1 MEKKELVDLCK
12 KGDEQALSLLYNTYS
27 AKMMRIC
34 LHYVVDRQ
42 IAQDLLHD
50 GFIIIFTSISTL
62 RNPEKL
68 ESWMGIIMKNISLRY
83 LNQTNSA
90 NTISISDVSED
101 EEPTINPFSPDFI
114 SYDKLTEM
122 VERLPEGYCTV
133 FKLAVLEGLSH
144 KEIGRLLNIA
154 PHSSSSQL
162 FRAKTLLKKMISNY
176 RVILLLVLLFLF
188 PMLHDYLDDKNR
200 GRKEKQLSKIYIRQ
214 KKTKEILE
222 EKTIIATK
230 PLLPFN
236 EDSRLAM
243 DLNSLPP
250 LELPAT
256 PSSGLSELKDSVPG
270 LLPVPPS
277 FSWKP
282 IDKTITFSY
291 SSKKLIAPQKK
302 KAHNWKLMLASSV
315 GPQLA
320 QSMYKLIATPH
331 NDITSGIP
339 QQVDTWEDY
348 YSYLNTRHQEGT
360 LGDSLTLLTIA
371 KNNSGK
377 IIEQQHHDS
386 PVTFGL
392 SVNKNLNNRWSLET
406 GLRYTYLKSTFTT
419 GEEYRIQDTQK
430 LHYIGIPLRVSYR
443 FANYKRFSFY
453 SAAGIQMDIPLKGT
467 LQTSHITDN
476 IPVNLDRQSL
486 HAPLQWS
493 VNGSIGVQY
502 HFTPRTSFYLEP
514 TVNYYIPDG
523 SDLRTIRKEHPVTFS
538 IPFGIRFTW

>member
-1 MEKKELVDLCK
+1 MYPTDKSHKIFFTM
-12 KGDEQALSLLYNTYS
+12 GSSL
-27 AKMMRIC
+27 
-34 LHYVVDRQ
+34 
-42 IAQDLLHD
+42 
-50 GFIIIFTSISTL
+50 FFTSISTL

-83 LNQTNSA
+83 LNQVNSA

-188 PMLHDYLDDKNR
+188 PMQNDYLDDKNR
-200 GRKEKQLSKIYIRQ
+200 DRKEKQLSNIYIRQ

-230 PLLPFN
+230 PLLPFK

-250 LELPAT
+250 LEPAT

-270 LLPVPPS
+270 LLPVPLS

-291 SSKKLIAPQKK
+291 SSKKLIVPQKK
-302 KAHNWKLMLASSV
+302 KTHNWKLMLASSV

-320 QSMYKLIATPH
+320 QSMYKLIATPN
-331 NDITSGIP
+331 NDATSGIP

-360 LGDSLTLLTIA
+360 LGDSLTLLAIT

-386 PVTFGL
+386 PVTVGL
-392 SVNKNLNNRWSLET
+392 SVNKNLSNRWSLET

>member
-12 KGDEQALSLLYNTYS
+12 KGDEQALSVLYKTYS
-27 AKMMRIC
+27 VKMMRIC
-34 LHYVVDRQ
+34 LHYVSDRQ

-176 RVILLLVLLFLF
+176 RLTILLLLLFLV
-188 PMLHDYLDDKNR
+188 PMLQDYLYYKDRD
-200 GRKEKQLSKIYIRQ
+200 RKEKHLSKVTIRQ
-214 KKTKEILE
+214 KKTEGVQD
-222 EKTIIATK
+222 EKMTVPSEPI
-230 PLLPFN
+230 
-236 EDSRLAM
+236 
-243 DLNSLPP
+243 
-250 LELPAT
+250 LPAT

-291 SSKKLIAPQKK
+291 SSNKLIMPQKK
-302 KAHNWKLMLASSV
+302 KSHNWKLMLASSV

-371 KNNSGK
+371 KNNSGR
-377 IIEQQHHDS
+377 IIERQHHDS
-386 PVTFGL
+386 PVTVGL
-392 SVNKNLNNRWSLET
+392 SVNKNLSNRWSLET

-453 SAAGIQMDIPLKGT
+453 SAVGIQMDIPLKGT
-467 LQTSHITDN
+467 LQTTHITDS

-486 HAPLQWS
+486 HVPLQWS